1 MLASGL
7 WIPWLSWLFLE
18 TQLVKSQFQL
28 LTEKTKYPL
37 IEKDIDELTG
47 ENIKNEKKIQRAE
60 YLQED

>member
-1 MLASGL
+1 M
-7 WIPWLSWLFLE
+7 
-18 TQLVKSQFQL
+18 KSQFQL